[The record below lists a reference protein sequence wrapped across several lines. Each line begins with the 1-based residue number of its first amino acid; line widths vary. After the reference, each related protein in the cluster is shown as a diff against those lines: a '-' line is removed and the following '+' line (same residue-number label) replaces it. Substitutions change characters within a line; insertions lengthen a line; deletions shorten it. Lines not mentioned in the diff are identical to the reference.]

1 MKPSFQL
8 INANFKPLT
17 NLKCIFTRNLSSGY
31 TAVTKNKR
39 FNVNYQIYLKEKSNS
54 KIISPFH
61 DIPLLAN
68 EKDKI
73 YNMVVEIPRWTST
86 KFEINKNKKLNPISY
101 DLKKNN
107 LRYVPNCFPYHG
119 YLWNYGAIPQTWEN
133 PTKLDKDTQTYGDN
147 DPLDIIEIGQT
158 IAKQAEVKQVKI
170 LGVMAYIDE
179 GETDWKLIG
188 IDINDPLASKLDDI
202 ESIKKHCPGF
212 IENTRRWFEI
222 YKIPDGKKRNMF
234 AFNGEFKNKEY
245 AHNVIK
251 EAHLE
256 WKKLITG
263 KISNKT
269 DKYDI
274 NLENT
279 TLDYSPFKVSPK
291 TIVNSSELK
300 EFVPPENINRE
311 PEAWSYVE

>member
-1 MKPSFQL
+1 MIMASLQYFS
-8 INANFKPLT
+8 KPL
-17 NLKCIFTRNLSSGY
+17 NQFKFSFIRNLSSCY
-31 TAVTKNKR
+31 QAVTKNKK
-39 FNVNYQIYLKEKSNS
+39 FNIDYQIYIKKKLDS

-68 EKDKI
+68 EKEKI

-86 KFEINKNKKLNPISY
+86 KFEINKSIKLNPISY

-133 PTKLDKDTQTYGDN
+133 PTLKNKDTQTYGDN
-147 DPLDIIEIGQT
+147 DPLDIIEIGQK
-158 IAKQAEVKQVKI
+158 IAKQGEVKQVKI
-170 LGVMAYIDE
+170 LGVMAFIDE

-188 IDINDPLASKLDDI
+188 IDINDPMSSKLDDVD
-202 ESIKKHCPGF
+202 SIKKYCPGF

-222 YKIPDGKKRNMF
+222 YKIPDGKQKNIF
-234 AFNGEFKNKEY
+234 VFNGEFKNKEY
-245 AHNVIK
+245 ANNVIH

-263 KISNKT
+263 KIPNKT

-274 NLENT
+274 NVENT
-279 TLDYSPFKVSPK
+279 TLDYSPYKVSPEK
-291 TIVNSSELK
+291 IVNANELTDFVGSEN
-300 EFVPPENINRE
+300 VNRE
-311 PEAWSYVE
+311 PEEWSYVE